1 MRADLLRLRNIG
13 EKSAQWL
20 LEAGY
25 EAPAQ
30 LEADGAA
37 LIFWRLRQ
45 SRPVSLNMLWA
56 LQGALLD
63 IHWARLPAE
72 MKTALLTELQLLD
85 SARSVSA
92 KRTEI

>member
-25 EAPAQ
+25 ETPAQ

-37 LIFWRLRQ
+37 LVFWKLRQ

-63 IHWARLPAE
+63 IHWARLPEA
-72 MKTALLTELQLLD
+72 MKTALLKELQMLD
-85 SARSVSA
+85 TALANCA
-92 KRTEI
+92 K

>member
-13 EKSAQWL
+13 DKSAQWL

-25 EAPAQ
+25 ETPAQ

-37 LIFWRLRQ
+37 LVFWKLRQ

-63 IHWARLPAE
+63 IHWARLPEA
-72 MKTALLTELQLLD
+72 MTTALLKELQLLD
-85 SARSVSA
+85 TVLSDCT
-92 KRTEI
+92 K

>member
-13 EKSAQWL
+13 AKSADWL

-25 EAPAQ
+25 ETPAQ

-37 LIFWRLRQ
+37 VVFWRLRQ
-45 SRPVSLNMLWA
+45 SHPVSLNMLWA

-63 IHWARLPAE
+63 IHWARLPKE
-72 MKTALLTELQLLD
+72 MKAALVQELHALD
-85 SARSVSA
+85 VARSECA
-92 KRTEI
+92 K

>member
-1 MRADLLRLRNIG
+1 MREDWLRLPNIG

-25 EAPAQ
+25 ETPAQ

-37 LIFWRLRQ
+37 MAFWRLRQ

-56 LQGALLD
+56 LQGALLY
-63 IHWARLPAE
+63 IHWARLPDA
-72 MKTALLTELQLLD
+72 MKTALLTELQLLEA
-85 SARSVSA
+85 ARSDCA
-92 KRTEI
+92 K

>member
-25 EAPAQ
+25 ETRAQ

-37 LIFWRLRQ
+37 MVFWRLRQ
-45 SRPVSLNMLWA
+45 SHPVSLNRRRA

-63 IHWARLPAE
+63 IHWARLPEE
-72 MKTALLTELQLLD
+72 MKAALLTELHLLEA
-85 SARSVSA
+85 ARCECA
-92 KRTEI
+92 K